1 MNQEKQEPSQIMIDT
16 FISKFQNQDQRILAQ
31 DEKLVQLEKDV
42 KAIPDHSKDL
52 AEIKTSNREQA
63 TLSSRQKAM
72 MEQLDVFFKKLGIA
86 IDVLKSPVINTVQHH
101 HHFPKIAWVT
111 TGLFLALCLVCSGW
125 YVTARSSEQYQAN
138 DIKYRKLKLLS
149 DSAALEG
156 LYGLDSLYLA
166 DPEKMEKEVKE
177 QEQLK
182 QERLELLDKIQAVN
196 RKIRPD
202 TKTGQQP
209 KKASNSPIK
218 PS

>member
-16 FISKFQNQDQRILAQ
+16 FISKFQAQDQRIQAQ
-31 DEKLVQLEKDV
+31 EERVGQLEKDV

-52 AEIKTSNREQA
+52 AEIKNNNREQA
-63 TLSSRQKAM
+63 AVSSKQKAITD
-72 MEQLDVFFKKLGIA
+72 QLNVFFKKLGIA
-86 IDVLKSPVINTVQHH
+86 IDILKTPVTSTVQHH

-111 TGLFLALCLVCSGW
+111 AGLFLSLCLVCSGW
-125 YVTARSSEQYQAN
+125 YVTARNSEQYQAN
-138 DIKYRKLKLLS
+138 DLKYRKLKLLS
-149 DSAALEG
+149 NSAHLEA
-156 LYGLDSLYLA
+156 LYGLDSIYLA

-196 RKIRPD
+196 KKIGQD

-209 KKASNSPIK
+209 TKGK
-218 PS
+218 